1 LTQDTYAL
9 VLNNVRQHRTEVRQ
23 MSLQT
28 PNILS
33 EPVAVYQLDDVQQA
47 ILLLDRENET
57 WLMYYRTFANSYGVK
72 LAPAGDQSLPA
83 PSAP

>member
-1 LTQDTYAL
+1 MQDTYAL
-9 VLNNVRQHRTEVRQ
+9 VLNNVREHRTEVRQ

-57 WLMYYRTFANSYGVK
+57 WFMYYRTFANSYGVK
-72 LAPAGDQSLPA
+72 LALAGDQPLPA
-83 PSAP
+83 PSTP